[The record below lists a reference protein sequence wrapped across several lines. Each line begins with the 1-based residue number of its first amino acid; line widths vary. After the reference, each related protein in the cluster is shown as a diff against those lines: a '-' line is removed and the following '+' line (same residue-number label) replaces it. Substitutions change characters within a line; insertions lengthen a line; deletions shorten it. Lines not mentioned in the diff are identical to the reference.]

1 MICVMKKRRYD
12 MQIKKEDIR
21 TSILT
26 VAERLFIKR
35 GYEDASLKMI
45 AGNCNISKSNIYRY
59 FRSKEEIYETIV
71 GPAREAI
78 ISMAP
83 TFFSQE
89 TISKSAMDKSRE
101 MPLVLA
107 GLLSKFRSAILIMLR
122 SEGGKDRK
130 MIEKLIT
137 DSFVNTCPIEMS
149 GAKELISKML
159 IYGLTDI
166 LIKYSD
172 EEDLLRELRS
182 LICYH
187 YLGLDGLKEAGAKL

>member
-1 MICVMKKRRYD
+1 
-12 MQIKKEDIR
+12 MQIKKDDIR
-21 TSILT
+21 TSILA

-35 GYEDASLKMI
+35 GYENTSLKMI
-45 AGNCNISKSNIYRY
+45 AGSCNISKSNIYRY

-71 GPAREAI
+71 GPARETI
-78 ISMAP
+78 VSKAP
-83 TFFSQE
+83 LFFSQE
-89 TISKSAMDKSRE
+89 TINKSVMDKYRE

-107 GLLSKFRSAILIMLR
+107 GLLSRYRSAILIMLR
-122 SEGGKDRK
+122 SEGGKDRM

-137 DSFVNTCPIEMS
+137 DSFVNSCPIEMS

-159 IYGLTDI
+159 IFGLTDI
-166 LIKYSD
+166 LLKYSD

-187 YLGLDGLKEAGAKL
+187 YLGLDGLKEAGAKI